1 MGESKPV
8 KNLLPI
14 FPTYAD
20 PAKWRPPGSRV
31 KAIGDEW
38 RDLRRKVMAREDFTC
53 QYCGHRAEKYQIAH
67 HMDEDPENDSQENLS
82 VICQM
87 CNLIMHAGQGCV
99 VQGIVDLYEGSNY
112 TQREIIQITRRMRFD
127 EGKPDSD
134 IIAFLGL
141 RKEMPFIMDKNYL
154 MGLFGFVTSRTSKE
168 PDNMYENWRKYEDR
182 RGQFRRSTNRD
193 ATS

>member
-38 RDLRRKVMAREDFTC
+38 RDLRRKVMDREDFTC

-67 HMDEDPENDSQENLS
+67 HMDEDPENNSMENLS

-87 CNLIMHAGQGCV
+87 CNVIMHAGQGCV
-99 VQGIVDLYEGSNY
+99 VQGVVDLYKESKY
-112 TQREIIQITRRMRFD
+112 SQREVIQITRRMRFTESKKD
-127 EGKPDSD
+127 PE

-141 RKEMPFIMDKNYL
+141 RKEMTFKMDKHYL
-154 MGLFGFVTSRTSKE
+154 EELFAFVTSRA
-168 PDNMYENWRKYEDR
+168 YI
-182 RGQFRRSTNRD
+182 
-193 ATS
+193 

>member
-1 MGESKPV
+1 M

-14 FPTYAD
+14 FLTYAD
-20 PAKWRPPGSRV
+20 PTKWRPPGLGI

-38 RDLRRKVMAREDFTC
+38 RSLRQKVMAREDFTC

-67 HMDEDPENDSQENLS
+67 HIDENPENNSMENLS

-87 CNLIMHAGQGCV
+87 RNVIMHAGQGCV
-99 VQGIVDLYEGSNY
+99 VQGVVDLYKESKY
-112 TQREIIQITRRMRFD
+112 SQREMIQITRRMRFN
-127 EGKPDSD
+127 EGKTDRE

-154 MGLFGFVTSRTSKE
+154 EGLFGFVTSRASTDPE
-168 PDNMYENWRKYEDR
+168 NMYENWRKYE
-182 RGQFRRSTNRD
+182 
-193 ATS
+193 TSQSHPR